1 MPLRND
7 IHQSASLHP
16 KTGVIGAP
24 YSGYSASPLDSVSN
38 HDSQSMVAPYISQS
52 SIFEAFQ
59 SLSDNTP
66 GTHTEAAW
74 FTSSMDVSP
83 LYTDN
88 IAAPDDNQIQSIRP
102 SITSNETAKQ
112 NDIMNDD
119 WKDIL
124 DATATDSR
132 SKVRNCR
139 TIMSKLVAP
148 SSVLVV

>member
-1 MPLRND
+1 M
-7 IHQSASLHP
+7 IASQWLHP
-16 KTGVIGAP
+16 IFLSHPFLK
-24 YSGYSASPLDSVSN
+24 L
-38 HDSQSMVAPYISQS
+38 S
-52 SIFEAFQ
+52 S
-59 SLSDNTP
+59 LDNTP

-102 SITSNETAKQ
+102 AITSNETAKQ
-112 NDIMNDD
+112 NDWWADIMNDD